1 MAVAV
6 AAVSCYGEAVAIFL
20 ISFFPKMLRARS
32 LLKRA
37 VLGRSMSAA
46 TVPGVTPLIEHD
58 PEMHNL
64 LEQEAE
70 RQRGGLELIGT
81 LACVSPIP
89 VVPTTYS
96 CSCSDARA
104 RTVLKMICSGH
115 CMASQHGHTI
125 S

>member
-1 MAVAV
+1 
-6 AAVSCYGEAVAIFL
+6 
-20 ISFFPKMLRARS
+20 MLRARS

-81 LACVSPIP
+81 LACVSHPSLSYPQRIAAP
-89 VVPTTYS
+89 AATHV
-96 CSCSDARA
+96 
-104 RTVLKMICSGH
+104 
-115 CMASQHGHTI
+115 HGQY
-125 S
+125 